1 MSDTHLVVVGASL
14 AGLRAVES
22 ARKAGHTGPITLVG
36 AEEHLPYD
44 RPPLS
49 KAFLEQSD
57 EPPATVVFR
66 TEEHLRDELGVSLR
80 LGSPAT
86 ALDVAAR
93 VVTLADGADVPYDA
107 LVIATGGA
115 ARTLPGADGLAG
127 VHTLRTLDDAVAVRA
142 ALDAGARTVVVGAGF
157 IGSEV
162 ASAARKRGLPATIV
176 EALPVPLVRSVGE
189 AMGHACA
196 ELHKVHGADLR
207 CGVTVAG
214 LDSAG
219 GRVTGVRLDDGS
231 VVEADLV
238 VVGIGVS
245 PCTGWLEGPTR
256 SAGGASIDPAVPLHE
271 RDRGIVA
278 DATLR
283 AADGVYAAGDVVH
296 FPNPLFDG
304 ELMRL
309 EHWTTAAEQGALAA
323 RNALDP
329 GAAKELST
337 VPYFWSDWYSS
348 RIQFVGI
355 PRGDEI
361 RVVSAELGDERFL
374 GLYRRGDRLVGV
386 ITIDRP
392 TQIMKYKRLISR
404 RASWDEALAFAGVPQ
419 SNSQI

>member
-1 MSDTHLVVVGASL
+1 MSEAHLVVVGASL

-22 ARKAGHTGPITLVG
+22 ARKVGHTGPITLVG

-49 KAFLEQSD
+49 KAYLAASVE
-57 EPPATVVFR
+57 EPSPVVFR
-66 TEEHLRDELGVSLR
+66 TEAHLRDELGVTLR
-80 LGSPAT
+80 LGVPAT
-86 ALDVAAR
+86 GLDVAAR
-93 VVTLADGADVPYDA
+93 LLAVGDAELSYDA

-115 ARTLPGADGLAG
+115 ARTLPGTEGIAE
-127 VHTLRTLDDAVAVRA
+127 VHTLRTLDDAIAVRA

-196 ELHKVHGADLR
+196 ELHKVNGADLR

-214 LDSAG
+214 VDSVD
-219 GRVTGVRLDDGS
+219 GRVTGVRLSDGS
-231 VVEADLV
+231 VIEADLV
-238 VVGIGVS
+238 VIGIGVS
-245 PCTGWLEGPTR
+245 PCTEWL
-256 SAGGASIDPAVPLHE
+256 AGSGLE
-271 RDRGIVA
+271 RHDRDQGIVA

-329 GAAKELST
+329 AVAKELST
-337 VPYFWSDWYSS
+337 VPYFWSDWYAN
-348 RIQFVGI
+348 RIQFVGV

-361 RVVSAELGDERFL
+361 RVVSAELGDDRFL

-392 TQIMKYKRLISR
+392 TQIMKYKRLISQ
-404 RASWDEALAFAGVPQ
+404 RASWADALAFAGVAPANGQ
-419 SNSQI
+419 S